1 MFKFIS
7 NHTLKSSAFQ
17 NLRNNSVSIP
27 KERITS
33 KILFK
38 SLFNG
43 RILPKNKQIQNVFS
57 NSLLRNLLKQNN
69 NIYSKNKF
77 SSLKYY
83 HDMPKIHRH
92 CWKCDSEVDYLSIHC
107 KREDCGVIQN
117 VFPDNV
123 TYFEV
128 LGVGNE
134 IDGR

>member
-57 NSLLRNLLKQNN
+57 NSLLN
-69 NIYSKNKF
+69 
-77 SSLKYY
+77 
-83 HDMPKIHRH
+83 
-92 CWKCDSEVDYLSIHC
+92 C